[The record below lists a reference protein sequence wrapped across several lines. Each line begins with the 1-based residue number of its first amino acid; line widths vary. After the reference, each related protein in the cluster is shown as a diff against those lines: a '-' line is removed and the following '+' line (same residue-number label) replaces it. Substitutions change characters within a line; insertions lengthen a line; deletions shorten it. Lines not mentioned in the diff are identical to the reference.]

1 MSVFSILKPF
11 LVVTMV
17 CIFVCLGFS
26 QTPHYLVTNDDHSH
40 AGTAKNSAT
49 FYTISPMGRLTETA
63 NVVTGG
69 IGWDSLGYAITRIL
83 ISKDF
88 AGNCAYLAEYGS
100 SGGVSRYAVTTI
112 SVDTLTVVAHFK
124 GSATDTVPDNFSN
137 MGLAMHGSYLY
148 ANFTGPQTIG
158 TYQRLPGCK
167 LKFLGD
173 VSAQGLGGGTVK
185 EMIARNNILVVSF
198 ADGSIESFNTS
209 SGLPV
214 ANGDLQYSTDYIQ
227 NGGTPEGVDATSDGH
242 YVIFGD
248 GGGAPGPR
256 AEVSDISSGKLTP
269 TIVYSGLGSGET
281 SINVRLSP
289 DETVLYLSEFSTG
302 QVSAAFFDK
311 TTGVLTF
318 GCESA
323 VLNGYRSQWVGTY
336 ALQTKNT
343 SGTGGVVYVAEPD
356 TDIGVVGVAASGG
369 TCSLNEAGFSPV
381 YEHHTIS
388 FESLGVF
395 PPRAF

>member
-1 MSVFSILKPF
+1 MSAVSTLKLF
-11 LVVTMV
+11 LVITMV
-17 CIFVCLGFS
+17 CMSAGGAFS
-26 QTPHYLVTNDDHSH
+26 QTPHYLVTNDDHSQ

-49 FYTISPMGRLTETA
+49 FYTISPTGNLTETA

-88 AGNCAYLAEYGS
+88 AGNCVYLAEYGMVA
-100 SGGVSRYAVTTI
+100 GVSRYAVTTI
-112 SVDTLTVVAHFK
+112 SVDTLKVVAHFK
-124 GSATDTVPDNFSN
+124 GSATDTVPDSFSN
-137 MGLAMHGSYLY
+137 MGLAMYGSYLY
-148 ANFTGPQTIG
+148 ANFTGPRTIG
-158 TYQRLPGCK
+158 TYQRLAGCK

-173 VSAQGLGGGTVK
+173 VSAVGLNGGTVK
-185 EMIARNNILVVSF
+185 EMVARKNILVVSF

-209 SGLPV
+209 SGMPV

-227 NGGTPEGVDATSDGH
+227 NGGFPEGADATSDAH

-248 GGGAPGPR
+248 GGGPAVPR

-269 TIVYSGLGSGET
+269 TIVYSGLGSGLT
-281 SINVRLSP
+281 AINVRLSP
-289 DETVLYLSEFSTG
+289 DETLLYLSEFSTG
-302 QVSAAFFDK
+302 QVSANFFDK
-311 TTGVLTF
+311 TTGVPTAS
-318 GCESA
+318 CESA
-323 VLNGYRSQWVGTY
+323 VLKGYRSQWVGTY
-336 ALQTKNT
+336 TLQTKNT

-356 TDIGVVGVAASGG
+356 TDIGVVGVTASGG

-381 YEHHTIS
+381 YDHHTIS
-388 FESLGVF
+388 MESIAVF